1 MVVNDATNQARN
13 TIDSNLQSAT
23 SALDYAANQNVANIN
38 YNADNATT
46 NITNI
51 FNDSTLAINEKL
63 LQALSGIDTTKGELI
78 TTMTSLM
85 NSNLLD
91 ASNNI
96 EAITAGAIDEI
107 NMAAYNANYGNGG
120 GGNGNGNNNNEQ
132 LIQVS
137 NNLSSK
143 INYLFET
150 FFHADS
156 ATIIENYPLPN

>member
-1 MVVNDATNQARN
+1 
-13 TIDSNLQSAT
+13 
-23 SALDYAANQNVANIN
+23 
-38 YNADNATT
+38 
-46 NITNI
+46 
-51 FNDSTLAINEKL
+51 
-63 LQALSGIDTTKGELI
+63 
-78 TTMTSLM
+78 
-85 NSNLLD
+85 
-91 ASNNI
+91 
-96 EAITAGAIDEI
+96 
-107 NMAAYNANYGNGG
+107 MAAYNANYGNGG